1 MSGSTALPEAPAVG
15 DPIQHFL
22 GLTKKWL
29 TAPDRGDARRLIV
42 MMLALTGVQV
52 GIQILFNLWNRDF
65 FNALENRDGAAFQA
79 QIIKFFVLAAASMA
93 TAVYQLYLKQ
103 LIQLRWRGWL
113 TKHLLDN
120 WLRDGRQYQ
129 LEMTGQGADNPDQR
143 IADDVRLACDLA
155 VHFVTGV
162 LTSVLMLTA
171 FVGILWTLSGAL
183 QLTIA
188 GKDIAIPGYMVWA
201 ALFYALIGTT
211 LTWLVGRPM
220 VRLNV
225 ERMSAEGDFRFG
237 LSRAR
242 ESGEGIAFIRGE
254 EDERRGLGAA
264 FDKVAVAVR
273 KLMSSQRNLMWLT
286 SAYGTL
292 AMIFPTIVASP
303 GYFAG
308 VITLGGLMQIGAAFG
323 QVQSALNWFVD
334 NFPQIAEW
342 RSAITRLMTFQMA
355 VDDLAV
361 LAKDP
366 DQPTISVTE
375 GAPDLLVFRDLEVAF
390 VNGTTV
396 IAEASAEIRAGDRV
410 LIKGASGTGKSTLF
424 RAIGGL
430 WPWGAGE
437 IVTPPAETMMFMPQR
452 PYLPLGTL
460 HAALS
465 YPAPEDR
472 FPAAD
477 AAIALELV
485 GLKHLTERLSE
496 EERWDRVLSLGEQ
509 QRMAFARLLLH
520 RPAWIFMD
528 EATAALDEENQ
539 DAMMNLVLEH
549 MPDCALISIG
559 HRPGLEVFHNRTLTL
574 HRQEEGGARVALPPR
589 RPQPAKRWIR
599 SAIKSRLG
607 LTRSGPR

>member
-1 MSGSTALPEAPAVG
+1 MSGSTGLPESPPTV
-15 DPIQHFL
+15 DPVRNFL
-22 GLTKKWL
+22 RLTRTWL
-29 TAPDRGDARRLIV
+29 TAPDRGDARLLIA
-42 MMLALTGVQV
+42 LLLLLTGIQV
-52 GIQILFNLWNRDF
+52 GIQIAFNLWNRDF
-65 FNALENRDGAAFQA
+65 FNALENRDGVAFRA
-79 QIIKFFVLAAASMA
+79 QIIKFLVLAALSMA
-93 TAVYQLYLKQ
+93 AAVYQLYLKQ

-113 TKHLLDN
+113 TNHLIGN

-129 LEMTGQGADNPDQR
+129 LEMAGVGAENPDQR

-155 VHFVTGV
+155 VHFVTGM

-171 FVGILWTLSGAL
+171 FVGILWTISGAL
-183 QLTIA
+183 QLTLA
-188 GKDIAIPGYMVWA
+188 GHDISIPGYMVWA
-201 ALFYALIGTT
+201 ALLYAIVGTS

-225 ERMSAEGDFRFG
+225 ERMAAEGDFRFG
-237 LSRAR
+237 LTRAR

-254 EDERRGLGAA
+254 EDERRGLRAS
-264 FDKVAVAVR
+264 FEKVAVAVR
-273 KLMSSQRNLMWLT
+273 SLMRSQRNLMWLT

-323 QVQSALNWFVD
+323 QVQTALNWFVD

-342 RSAITRLMTFQMA
+342 RSAITRLTTFQAA
-355 VDDLAV
+355 VDDLAA
-361 LAKDP
+361 LAADP
-366 DQPTISVTE
+366 AQPTISVTE
-375 GAPDLLVFRDLEVAF
+375 GEPDRLVFRDLEVAF
-390 VNGTTV
+390 ASGTTV
-396 IAEASAEIRAGDRV
+396 IAEASAEIRKGDRV

-437 IVTPPAETMMFMPQR
+437 IITPPADSMMFMPQR

-460 HAALS
+460 HGALS
-465 YPAPEDR
+465 YPAPADR

-477 AAIALELV
+477 AAEALQQV
-485 GLKHLTERLSE
+485 GLAHLTERLDD

-520 RPAWIFMD
+520 KPAWVFMD
-528 EATAALDEENQ
+528 EATAALDEDNQ
-539 DAMMNLVLEH
+539 DAMMNLVLEN
-549 MPDCALISIG
+549 MPDVALVSIG

-574 HRQEEGGARVALPPR
+574 HRQEGGARVSLPPR
-589 RPQPAKRWIR
+589 QPMRARRWLTAALSGRFRPVR
-599 SAIKSRLG
+599 SE
-607 LTRSGPR
+607 T

>member
-1 MSGSTALPEAPAVG
+1 MSDSAALPRAPTAV
-15 DPIQHFL
+15 DPIRHFIRL
-22 GLTKKWL
+22 IKVWL
-29 TAPDRGDARRLIV
+29 TAPDRGDARMLIILLLV
-42 MMLALTGVQV
+42 LTGVQV
-52 GIQILFNLWNRDF
+52 GIQIAFNLWNRDF
-65 FNALENRDGAAFQA
+65 FNALENRDGTAFQA
-79 QIIKFFVLAAASMA
+79 QIVKFFILAGLSMG
-93 TAVYQLYLKQ
+93 TAVYQLYVKQ

-113 TKHLLDN
+113 TNHLLGN

-129 LEMTGQGADNPDQR
+129 LEMAGEGADNPDQR

-183 QLTIA
+183 QLTIS
-188 GKDIAIPGYMVWA
+188 GNDISIPGYMVWA
-201 ALFYALIGTT
+201 ALLYALIGTS

-220 VRLNV
+220 VKLNV
-225 ERMSAEGDFRFG
+225 DRMSAEGDFRFG
-237 LSRAR
+237 LTRAR

-264 FDKVAVAVR
+264 FERVATSVK
-273 KLMSSQRNLMWLT
+273 KLMKSQRNLMWLT

-323 QVQSALNWFVD
+323 QVQNALNWFVD

-342 RSAITRLMTFQMA
+342 RSAITRLTTFQIA
-355 VDDLAV
+355 VDDLAA
-361 LAKDP
+361 LAADP
-366 DQPTISVTE
+366 EQPTISVTE
-375 GAPDLLVFRDLEVAF
+375 GAPDKLVFRDLEVAF
-390 VNGTTV
+390 ASGTTV
-396 IAEASAEIRAGDRV
+396 IAEASAEIRMGDRV

-437 IVTPPAETMMFMPQR
+437 IVTPPADTMMFMPQR

-460 HAALS
+460 RAALS
-465 YPAPEDR
+465 YPAPVDR
-472 FPAAD
+472 FPVEAAEE
-477 AAIALELV
+477 ALELV
-485 GLKHLTERLSE
+485 SLKHLTERMNE

-520 RPAWIFMD
+520 KPAWVFMD

-539 DAMMNLVLEH
+539 DAMMALVLEKL
-549 MPDCALISIG
+549 PDVALVSIG

-574 HRQEEGGARVALPPR
+574 HRADGGARVAMPPR
-589 RPQPAKRWIR
+589 RQQRPRGWIAA
-599 SAIKSRLG
+599 AITSRLKLAG
-607 LTRSGPR
+607 SR

>member
-1 MSGSTALPEAPAVG
+1 MSDSAALPQAPEVA
-15 DPIQHFL
+15 DPIRNFFR
-22 GLTKKWL
+22 LTKTWL
-29 TAPDRGDARRLIV
+29 TAPDRGDARVLII
-42 MMLALTGVQV
+42 MLLLLTGVQV
-52 GIQILFNLWNRDF
+52 GIQIAFNLWNRDF
-65 FNALENRDGAAFQA
+65 FNALENRDGAAFRA
-79 QIIKFFVLAAASMA
+79 QIIKFFILAGLSMA

-113 TKHLLDN
+113 TNHLLGN

-129 LEMTGQGADNPDQR
+129 LEMAGVGADNPDQR

-183 QLTIA
+183 QITLA
-188 GKDIAIPGYMVWA
+188 GHDLSIPGYMVWA
-201 ALFYALIGTT
+201 ALLYAMLGTS
-211 LTWLVGRPM
+211 LTYLVGRPM
-220 VRLNV
+220 VQLNV
-225 ERMSAEGDFRFG
+225 DRMSAEGDFRFG
-237 LSRAR
+237 LTRAR

-254 EDERRGLGAA
+254 EDERRGLAAA
-264 FDKVAVAVR
+264 FDKVATSVK
-273 KLMSSQRNLMWLT
+273 KLMRSQRNLMWLT

-323 QVQSALNWFVD
+323 QVQIALNWFVD

-342 RSAITRLMTFQMA
+342 RSAITRLMTFQTA
-355 VDDLAV
+355 VDDLAA

-366 DQPTISVTE
+366 AQPTIKVSE
-375 GAPDLLVFRDLEVAF
+375 GAPDALIFRDLQVAF
-390 VNGTTV
+390 ASGTTV
-396 IAEASAEIRAGDRV
+396 IADASAEIHAGDRV

-430 WPWGAGE
+430 WPWGVGE
-437 IVTPPAETMMFMPQR
+437 IITPPAETMMFMPQR

-460 HAALS
+460 RAALS
-465 YPAPEDR
+465 YPAPLER
-472 FPAAD
+472 FKEAD
-477 AAIALELV
+477 AAKALELV
-485 GLKHLTERLSE
+485 GLKHLIARMNE

-509 QRMAFARLLLH
+509 QRMAFARLVLH
-520 RPAWIFMD
+520 KPAWVFMD

-539 DAMMNLVLEH
+539 DAMMNLVLDQ
-549 MPDCALISIG
+549 MPDVALVSIG

-574 HRQEEGGARVALPPR
+574 SRQEGGARVTMPPR
-589 RPQPAKRWIR
+589 RPLRARRWLPT
-599 SAIKSRLG
+599 AITSRFKLAG
-607 LTRSGPR
+607 SR